1 MTGCVFLYDSDNCNT
16 SIVGFHRSCPNPSCS
31 YELCLNCCKELRGG
45 HQPGGNE
52 AETSQQQC
60 LEKAHSQVTGR
71 EGYINAQ
78 MKIHGGESQ
87 ETPASN
93 DSKALMSCHFPDWRA
108 NTDGSIP
115 CPPKERGGCGTAKLE
130 LKRNFKANWIIKLLE
145 HAEDLTSNYKSPD
158 SDLSQGCSTCLSNI
172 SGGNKDIISDLRQA
186 AFRNNNDDNF
196 LYCPNA
202 VDMAYD
208 EIDHF
213 QRHWMRG
220 EPVIVRNVLEKTSGL
235 SWEPMV
241 MWRAFRETGGNV
253 KFKEETRSVKAIDC
267 LDWCEV
273 GYLNYQ
279 TYSGK

>member
-16 SIVGFHRSCPNPSCS
+16 SIVGFHRSCPNPNCS
-31 YELCLNCCKELRGG
+31 YDLCLNCCKDLREG

-52 AETSQQQC
+52 AETSQQQY
-60 LEKAHSQVTGR
+60 LEKAHAQVTGR

-78 MKIHGGESQ
+78 MKRHGGESQ
-87 ETPASN
+87 DGPASN
-93 DSKALMSCHFPDWRA
+93 DSKAYMSCHFPDWRA
-108 NTDGSIP
+108 NTDDSIP

-130 LKRNFKANWIIKLLE
+130 LKRSFKANWIIKLLKN
-145 HAEDLTSNYKSPD
+145 AEDLTSNYKSPD

-172 SGGNKDIISDLRQA
+172 SGGNNDIISDLRQA
-186 AFRNNNDDNF
+186 AFRKNSDDNF

-220 EPVIVRNVLEKTSGL
+220 EPVIVRNVLDKTSGL

-253 KFKEETRSVKAIDC
+253 KFKDETRSVKAIDC

-273 GYLNYQ
+273 GYLNYL